1 MKNYVDVSFYINT
14 YKPKKN
20 IAISAADFSFYARKA
35 TQTIKQ
41 YAGRNIDENNIP
53 ECVKFCCCEIAETL
67 AESDKLSQN
76 QNGKSSESVQGWSV
90 SYESKEQTLQAMQT
104 KIKGSVY
111 SWLSGTGL
119 LYRGIS

>member
-1 MKNYVDVSFYINT
+1 MNIYADFSFYIDM
-14 YKPKKN
+14 YKPKKDM
-20 IAISAADFSFYARKA
+20 AISAADFSFYARKA
-35 TQTIKQ
+35 TQIIKQ
-41 YAGRNIDENNIP
+41 YTGRNINENNIP
-53 ECVKFCCCEIAETL
+53 ECVKFCCCEIAEIL

-76 QNGKSSESVQGWSV
+76 QGGKSSESVQGWSI

-104 KIKGSVY
+104 KIKSSVY

>member
-1 MKNYVDVSFYINT
+1 MKNYADISFYINT
-14 YKPKKN
+14 YKPKEN
-20 IAISAADFSFYARKA
+20 MMISAADFSFYARKA
-35 TQTIKQ
+35 TQIIKQ
-41 YAGRNIDENNIP
+41 YTGQNIDENNIP
-53 ECVKFCCCEIAETL
+53 ECVKFCCCEIAEIL

-76 QNGKSSESVQGWSV
+76 HGGKSSESVQGWSV

-119 LYRGIS
+119 LYRGI